1 MCFCLFFQSILIES
15 PPNQTLHPSFNHL
28 LLAKQCVVKAVGQST
43 CPDCRAAGAK
53 SASSQIKDVE
63 VSRFIENHLC
73 GKNSQTGRYLI
84 GELEMQNSF
93 GQSSLSQEGKGHYKQ
108 T

>member
-1 MCFCLFFQSILIES
+1 MCGEGNGAI
-15 PPNQTLHPSFNHL
+15 HL
-28 LLAKQCVVKAVGQST
+28 PGLQG
-43 CPDCRAAGAK
+43 CRAAGAK

-84 GELEMQNSF
+84 GELETQNSF